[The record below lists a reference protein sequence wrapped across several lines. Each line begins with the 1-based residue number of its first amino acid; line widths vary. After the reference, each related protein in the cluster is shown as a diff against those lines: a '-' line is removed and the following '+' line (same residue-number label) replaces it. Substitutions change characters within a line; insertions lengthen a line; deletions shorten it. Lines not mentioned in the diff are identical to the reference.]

1 MSKTKPIEQATAETI
16 LQQPEAVE
24 VGGKTYMIAPPS
36 IATLVL
42 ASRSIAE
49 LPHVRLDQE
58 RVLESS
64 LAIAKNCENI
74 GYIAATLILGAK
86 RCFETKTIVRKASRR
101 ILWGLFRLPY
111 QKAETITRREALAR
125 ELMENLT
132 PQQMH
137 ELIGQALL
145 KMQVGDFFGL
155 TTFLTEINLTKPTKV
170 ETGATAPGR

>member
-49 LPHVRLDQE
+49 LPRVRLDQE

-64 LAIAKNCENI
+64 LAIAKNCQDI

-155 TTFLTEINLTKPTKV
+155 TTFLTEINLTRPTKV

>member
-1 MSKTKPIEQATAETI
+1 MKTIEQKTAETL
-16 LQQPEAVE
+16 LQQPEAVA

-42 ASRSIAE
+42 VSRDIAM
-49 LPHVRLDQE
+49 LPRVRLDQD
-58 RVLESS
+58 RVLECALS
-64 LAIAKNCENI
+64 IAKNCEDI
-74 GYIAATLILGAK
+74 GYIAADLILGAK
-86 RCFETKTIVRKASRR
+86 RSFETKTIIRKETKS
-101 ILWGLFRLPY
+101 ILLGLFKFSYR
-111 QKAETITRREALAR
+111 KAETITRRKALAR

-170 ETGATAPGR
+170 EIEATAPGRL

>member
-1 MSKTKPIEQATAETI
+1 MKTIEQKTAETL
-16 LQQPEAVE
+16 LQQPEAVA

-42 ASRSIAE
+42 ASRFIAE
-49 LPHVRLDQE
+49 LPHIRLDQE
-58 RVLESS
+58 RVLESA
-64 LAIAKNCENI
+64 LAIAKNCESI
-74 GYIAATLILGAK
+74 GDIAAILILGAK
-86 RCFETKTIVRKASRR
+86 RCLEPKTIIRRASKRV
-101 ILWGLFRLPY
+101 LWGLFHSSSR
-111 QKAETITRREALAR
+111 KAETITRREALAR

-170 ETGATAPGR
+170 ETEATAPGR

>member
-1 MSKTKPIEQATAETI
+1 MKTIEQKTAETL
-16 LQQPEAVE
+16 LQQPEAVA

-42 ASRSIAE
+42 ASRCIAE
-49 LPHVRLDQE
+49 LPHIRLDQD

-74 GYIAATLILGAK
+74 GDIAATLILGAK
-86 RCFETKTIVRKASRR
+86 RCFEPKTIIRR
-101 ILWGLFRLPY
+101 VSKCILWGLFHFSYR
-111 QKAETITRREALAR
+111 KAETITRREALAR

-137 ELIGQALL
+137 ELIGQALI

-155 TTFLTEINLTKPTKV
+155 TTFLTEVNLTRPTKV
-170 ETGATAPGR
+170 ETEATASGR